1 MDSKQRTKILYDDP
15 NSFLRASKTVSL
27 HELQGSTLKTTKPT
41 TMDVKMGMITS
52 SKIIELIN
60 NLDAIDT
67 RLDWVSDNLGIDMYY
82 AQVEGT
88 LREIV
93 KFAGLSQQNLRALKK
108 SSQISAEDLVAIS
121 NLQSSISDS
130 LERLVGIDFN
140 PDDMGPQA
148 YDDVQRL
155 VNGTTYTKVIQSID
169 KLRRDLFDFVN
180 VKNSSTQTPIGTLP
194 AVPPGPPPGPPPVL
208 EPDDWV
214 PGHPD
219 NDEDGLEYYDALQGM
234 GRYRGGSLG
243 AQSGHFR
250 VLSNRASKI
259 QSSPFKRFL

>member
-1 MDSKQRTKILYDDP
+1 MNSKQRTKILYDDP
-15 NSFLRASKTVSL
+15 NSFLRASKTVNL
-27 HELQGSTLKTTKPT
+27 HELQGSTLRTTKPT

-52 SKIIELIN
+52 SKTIELIN

-67 RLDWVSDNLGIDMYY
+67 RINWVNLNLGIDMYY

-93 KFAGLSQQNLRALKK
+93 KFAGLCQQNLRALKK
-108 SSQISAEDLVAIS
+108 SSQISAEDIIAIS

-130 LERLVGIDFN
+130 LEQLVGIDFN
-140 PDDMGPQA
+140 PDELGPQA
-148 YDDVQRL
+148 YDDVMRL
-155 VNGTTYTKVIQSID
+155 VNGTTYTKVVQSID
-169 KLRRDLFDFVN
+169 KLRRDLFDFIN

-194 AVPPGPPPGPPPVL
+194 AVDLQPEPDLEDDIPGPPPGN
-208 EPDDWV
+208 PDD
-214 PGHPD
+214 
-219 NDEDGLEYYDALQGM
+219 DGLEYFDALQGM
-234 GRYRGGSLG
+234 GRYRGGSIG

>member
-1 MDSKQRTKILYDDP
+1 MNSKQRTKILYDDP
-15 NSFLRASKTVSL
+15 NSFLRASRTVNL
-27 HELQGSTLKTTKPT
+27 HELSGATLKTTKPT

-67 RLDWVSDNLGIDMYY
+67 RINWVNLNLGIDMYY

-108 SSQISAEDLVAIS
+108 SSQISADDLIAIS

-130 LERLVGIDFN
+130 LEWLDNIDFN

-194 AVPPGPPPGPPPVL
+194 GDLQPEPYLEEDIPGPPPGN
-208 EPDDWV
+208 PD
-214 PGHPD
+214 
-219 NDEDGLEYYDALQGM
+219 DEDGLQYYDALQGM